1 MLKDKKLEYR
11 VIGGIENS
19 DICLVFIHGWGGDKD
34 SFERVAESFNI
45 KNSVW
50 FMPQGPYPLDKKD
63 SYSWTYEISPGKFER
78 DEPIKMLIDFFNNQI
93 FSKFNSRDVYLF
105 GFSQGGLVCYEMIKL
120 LDKPLGGVFPIGGF
134 MSGVKKDINRIP
146 EIDILLEDDKH
157 NACYIEVKNVSFGN
171 SNGEGFFPDAVTT
184 RGQKHLRELILLKK
198 SGIQAVLFFCVQHS
212 GLNSV
217 APAEEIDPVYG
228 DLLKQ
233 AHGLGVEV
241 LAYRFKVDIDSSRIE
256 LERAVAVK
264 V

>member
-134 MSGVKKDINRIP
+134 MSGVKKDINRIHP
-146 EIDILLEDDKH
+146 SQRDTPIVIGHGEQDKVIAVEESRVAHALLSRESS
-157 NACYIEVKNVSFGN
+157 NVSLDIYKGGHKIGLSYIRN
-171 SNGEGFFPDAVTT
+171 I
-184 RGQKHLRELILLKK
+184 KKLIEKEYK
-198 SGIQAVLFFCVQHS
+198 
-212 GLNSV
+212 
-217 APAEEIDPVYG
+217 
-228 DLLKQ
+228 
-233 AHGLGVEV
+233 
-241 LAYRFKVDIDSSRIE
+241 
-256 LERAVAVK
+256 
-264 V
+264 